1 MHTLF
6 DSEKQILELAEGF
19 RNKTLTKEQWTH
31 EAHLA
36 VGIWFMK
43 NYDRFEATCLLRSG
57 IIELNVIAIGGENTE
72 TSGYHETITLLW
84 IWMLDKYLK
93 ANEEK
98 SLLDLVNSFLQ
109 TEYSERNVL
118 LKYYS
123 EGVLFSTKAR
133 AIWVEPDRRLLTTPF

>member
-6 DSEKQILELAEGF
+6 EREEQIIELAEGF

-43 NYDRFEATCLLRSG
+43 NFDRFKATCLLRSG
-57 IIELNVIAIGGENTE
+57 IIELNVSLDGKNTE

-93 ANEEK
+93 AHEGK
-98 SLLDLVNSFLQ
+98 SLVDLVNGFLE